1 MRKEIC
7 QISVTLIVGLCIF
20 TALLFWECGRRFSK
34 KAFILGF
41 SRRSLMKRWGL
52 SRQNPR
58 PSDKNW
64 NCLTTIETVKQ
75 KMRLRTENICVYR
88 HWLAKNYTY
97 WNHWPKIETWG
108 EIIRQIE
115 IGLMKNETTKQTKKS
130 ASQNNTWDCQTK
142 IEIASQK
149 LRGSNKNWNQHI
161 KIETVSQKLRLLDKN
176 WDGQRKPSDAFLPF
190 PAVHQPAATWLKE
203 GGQESRCLET

>member
-1 MRKEIC
+1 MRKENC

-41 SRRSLMKRWGL
+41 PRRSEMKRWGL

-97 WNHWPKIETWG
+97 WNHRPKIETWG

-115 IGLMKNETTKQTKKS
+115 IRLMKNETTEQKKNPPAKTILETAKQKLRLPAK
-130 ASQNNTWDCQTK
+130 NWEDQTK
-142 IEIASQK
+142 IET
-149 LRGSNKNWNQHI
+149 N
-161 KIETVSQKLRLLDKN
+161 T
-176 WDGQRKPSDAFLPF
+176 
-190 PAVHQPAATWLKE
+190 
-203 GGQESRCLET
+203 